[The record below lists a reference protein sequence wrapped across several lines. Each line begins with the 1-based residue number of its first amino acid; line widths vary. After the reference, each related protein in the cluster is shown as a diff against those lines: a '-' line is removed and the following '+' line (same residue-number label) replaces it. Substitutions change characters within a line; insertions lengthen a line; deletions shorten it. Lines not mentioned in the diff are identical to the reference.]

1 MQVFHTISALRDT
14 LKPLRHQAAAP
25 KIALVPTMGNLHSGH
40 VTLVKKAKELADIVV
55 VSVFVNPTQF
65 GVGEDFDTYPR
76 TLEADVAKLT
86 EAGANFVFA
95 PSVEE
100 MYPTYPNNVQV
111 LSGPISKILCA
122 NTRPTH
128 FDGVGL
134 VVSKLFN
141 IVQPDIAVFGK
152 KDYQQL
158 AIIRQLVAELNFPI
172 EIVGVDIVR
181 ADDGLALSSRNQYL
195 SEAER
200 QLAPTLQKSLQQ
212 LANELKTANFADF
225 DKIIAG
231 AIDKLNRVTVADSG
245 FKVDYLAVKNRL
257 LQPPK
262 PTDKDLVILTAAF
275 LGKKT
280 RLLDNLEFS
289 REVNQELNQELG
301 SDFNQQP
308 TTASVKD

>member
-1 MQVFHTISALRDT
+1 M
-14 LKPLRHQAAAP
+14 
-25 KIALVPTMGNLHSGH
+25 
-40 VTLVKKAKELADIVV
+40 
-55 VSVFVNPTQF
+55 
-65 GVGEDFDTYPR
+65 
-76 TLEADVAKLT
+76 
-86 EAGANFVFA
+86 
-95 PSVEE
+95 
-100 MYPTYPNNVQV
+100 QV
-111 LSGPISKILCA
+111 LSGDISKILCA

-231 AIDKLNRVTVADSG
+231 AIDKLNRVMVADSG
-245 FKVDYLAVKNRL
+245 FKVDYLEVKNRL

-289 REVNQELNQELG
+289 RELNQELSQELG
-301 SDFNQQP
+301 SDFNRQA

>member
-14 LKPLRHQAAAP
+14 LKPLRHQAAAA

-181 ADDGLALSSRNQYL
+181 AEDGLALSSRNQYL

-231 AIDKLNRVTVADSG
+231 AIDKLNRLTVADSG
-245 FKVDYLAVKNRL
+245 FKVDYLEVKNRL

-301 SDFNQQP
+301 SDFNRQA

>member
-86 EAGANFVFA
+86 EAGADFEFA

-100 MYPTYPNNVQV
+100 MYPTSPNNVQV
-111 LSGPISKILCA
+111 LSGDISKILCA

-181 ADDGLALSSRNQYL
+181 AEDGLALSSRNQYL

-212 LANELKTANFADF
+212 LANELTTANFADF
-225 DKIIAG
+225 DKIIAS

-289 REVNQELNQELG
+289 RELNQELNQPSA
-301 SDFNQQP
+301 SDFNRQP
-308 TTASVKD
+308 TTTSVKD

>member
-1 MQVFHTISALRDT
+1 MQVFHTINALRDT

-86 EAGANFVFA
+86 DTGANFVFA

-172 EIVGVDIVR
+172 KIVGVDIVR
-181 ADDGLALSSRNQYL
+181 AYDGLALSSRNQYL

-225 DKIIAG
+225 DKIIAS

-245 FKVDYLAVKNRL
+245 FKVDYLEVKNRL
-257 LQPPK
+257 LQPPT
-262 PTDKDLVILTAAF
+262 PDDKDLVILTAAF

-280 RLLDNLEFS
+280 RLLDNLEFN
-289 REVNQELNQELG
+289 REMNQELNQPSG

>member
-1 MQVFHTISALRDT
+1 MQVFHTINALRDT
-14 LKPLRHQAAAP
+14 LKLLRHQVAAP

-76 TLEADVAKLT
+76 TLAADVTKLT

-122 NTRPTH
+122 NTRPNH

-181 ADDGLALSSRNQYL
+181 AEDGLALSSRNQYL

-289 REVNQELNQELG
+289 REVNQPSA
-301 SDFNQQP
+301 SDFNRQA

>member
-1 MQVFHTISALRDT
+1 M
-14 LKPLRHQAAAP
+14 
-25 KIALVPTMGNLHSGH
+25 
-40 VTLVKKAKELADIVV
+40 V

-76 TLEADVAKLT
+76 TLDADVAKLT

-111 LSGPISKILCA
+111 LSGDISKILCA

-181 ADDGLALSSRNQYL
+181 AYDGLALSSRNQYL

-212 LANELKTANFADF
+212 LANELTTANFADF
-225 DKIIAG
+225 AEIIAS

-289 REVNQELNQELG
+289 RELNQEFSPELNQQLG
-301 SDFNQQP
+301 QQSASDFNQQP
-308 TTASVKD
+308 ITASVKD